1 MQCNLCTTIS
11 DDTNTPPSSNGSQ
24 AMLLDKQHCKRQ
36 EAAHIS
42 LHGLHLIFKG
52 LDTNEYTRK
61 KFNISNTVNSFIH
74 YIDMCRMWQF
84 LAILNSFFHSSLLNT
99 FSCHPSPP
107 TILPSSF
114 TSSCHLF
121 LGLSL
126 NLVVP
131 KFIYNTLLGILF
143 YYILCTYPNQ
153 CNLFNLIVSVM
164 VGFLTLA

>member
-1 MQCNLCTTIS
+1 MYNNLWWHKHPLPLQMGPRQYYWPN
-11 DDTNTPPSSNGSQ
+11 NTVK
-24 AMLLDKQHCKRQ
+24 DRKQHTWVC
-36 EAAHIS
+36 
-42 LHGLHLIFKG
+42 GLQLIFKG

-61 KFNISNTVNSFIH
+61 NSVFLILSIHSFIH
-74 YIDMCRMWQF
+74 YISVCRMQQF
-84 LAILNSFFHSSLLNT
+84 LTILSSFFHSSPLCT

-143 YYILCTYPNQ
+143 SSILCTYPNQ
-153 CNLFNLIVSVM
+153 CNLFNLIVSDIV
-164 VGFLTLA
+164 VFLTLA